1 MARRKKPEWKP
12 ATEFTVVRLPTN
24 GPKEGQS
31 YESWA
36 AGKRLSDAKWE
47 KIKGDNISKLL

>member
-1 MARRKKPEWKP
+1 MARRKKPDWNP
-12 ATEFTVVRLPTN
+12 APEFTVVRLPTN

-47 KIKGDNISKLL
+47 KIKGNNINKLL